1 MNNGKNISKRSNQS
15 IIENIEIFALG
26 AGFDLVSIAKAEVLE
41 KESVLLDENISK
53 GYYGNMK
60 WLEET
65 AEKRK
70 NIFKVMPDA
79 KSVICVAL
87 NYCKDTDIRMNANAT
102 NPPQRT
108 NGKIAR
114 YAYGRDYHKIF
125 DKKLKV
131 FSQKLKTIFPEGNFK
146 YYSDTGPIMDRAFAA
161 HSGLGFIGKNTNL
174 ITKYGSWVLLG
185 EIVTDVYFNIDNND
199 AFSEPQFATPAM
211 TTVTGSAKNLLC
223 EQNQS
228 FSPAPVSS
236 KASLSSMCQ
245 VNNCGS
251 CRKCIDVCP
260 TGALESHYV
269 VNASKC
275 ISYLTIEH
283 KGDIPLELRDKMGS
297 WIFGCDACQ
306 EVCPFNVGRQK
317 KGSDFELT
325 EKAIAGSVQDLKEI
339 LAIKTDE
346 EFLEK
351 FAGSPVMRAKRRGLV
366 RNACIAAGN
375 SGDVSLLPYLK
386 ECLKDNEEVI
396 VSHAKWAI
404 EKLEKVIKLS

>member
-1 MNNGKNISKRSNQS
+1 MNNGKNISKQSNQS
-15 IIENIEIFALG
+15 IVKNIEMLALG
-26 AGFDLVSIAKAEVLE
+26 AGFDLVSIAKAETLE
-41 KESVLLDENISK
+41 KEGVLLDENISK

-70 NIFKVMPDA
+70 DIFRVMPDA

-87 NYCKDTDIRMNANAT
+87 NYYSGEDA
-102 NPPQRT
+102 QRK
-108 NGKIAR
+108 NKACGQIAR
-114 YAYGRDYHKIF
+114 YARGRDYHKIF
-125 DKKLKV
+125 DKKLKI
-131 FSQKLKTIFPEGNFK
+131 FSQKLKIIFPEGNFK
-146 YYSDTGPIMDRAFAA
+146 YYSDTGPIMDRAFAVR
-161 HSGLGFIGKNTNL
+161 SGLGFIGKNTNL

-185 EIVTDVYFNIDNND
+185 EIITNAAISDQQLAVSCSMIPND
-199 AFSEPQFATPAM
+199 
-211 TTVTGSAKNLLC
+211 
-223 EQNQS
+223 
-228 FSPAPVSS
+228 
-236 KASLSSMCQ
+236 
-245 VNNCGS
+245 CGS
-251 CRKCIDVCP
+251 CRKCLDACP
-260 TGALESHYV
+260 TGALEALYT

-306 EVCPFNVGRQK
+306 EVCPFSIGRQK

-325 EKAIAGSVQDLKEI
+325 EKAIAGSVQDLKEV

-351 FAGSPVMRAKRRGLV
+351 FAGSPVVRAKRRGLV

-375 SGDVSLLPYLK
+375 SGDKSLLPYLK
-386 ECLKDNEEVI
+386 ECLNDSEPVI
-396 VSHAKWAI
+396 VSHANWAI
-404 EKLEKVIKLS
+404 AQLVKL